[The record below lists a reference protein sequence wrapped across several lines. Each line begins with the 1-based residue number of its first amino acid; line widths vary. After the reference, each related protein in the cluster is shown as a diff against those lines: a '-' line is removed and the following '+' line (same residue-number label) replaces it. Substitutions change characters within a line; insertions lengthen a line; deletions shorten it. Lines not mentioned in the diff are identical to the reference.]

1 MIIRFPRVPSVLDVR
16 FLTTVLDQITDA
28 MQQVTSRRYA
38 QDRVLLQSPDGTVYA
53 ISVDNAGTISTDVID
68 GKDFD

>member
-1 MIIRFPRVPSVLDVR
+1 MIIRFPRITNTFDIR

-28 MQQVTSRRYA
+28 MQQVASRRYA
-38 QDRVLLQSPDGTVYA
+38 QDRVLIKAPNGTVYA
-53 ISVDNAGTISTDVID
+53 ISVDNSGNVTTTATD

>member
-1 MIIRFPRVPSVLDVR
+1 MIIRFPRIPSVLDVR

-38 QDRVLLQSPDGTVYA
+38 QDRVLLRAPNGSVYA
-53 ISVDNAGTISTDVID
+53 VSVDNSGTISATALD

>member
-1 MIIRFPRVPSVLDVR
+1 VR

-38 QDRVLLQSPDGTVYA
+38 QDRLLLRSPDGTVYA
-53 ISVDNAGTISTDVID
+53 VSVDNAGTISTAVVD

>member
-1 MIIRFPRVPSVLDVR
+1 VIIRFPRIPSVLDVR
-16 FLTTVLDQITDA
+16 FLTTVLDQIADA

-38 QDRVLLQSPDGTVYA
+38 QDRLLLRSPDGTVYA
-53 ISVDNAGTISTDVID
+53 VSVDNAGTISTAVVD